1 MTNAPADL
9 LAVRRAV
16 MALTGVSDPADM
28 GIVGDEAH
36 AASGG
41 YHEGRDSLTR
51 AGVVNTDYSVVEY
64 ARDRAGLTDSA
75 SAFDM
80 ALAWSPRAGGR
91 AAAIRATNLL
101 VDDLRGG
108 HPSMGCVR
116 AMNYTPDGTAKRR
129 IDRRNG
135 FAVTSSGDSVDIH
148 THFEFF
154 RDTEGQRAGAFLDLV
169 RARILQ
175 AQGRDDMLASDPDG
189 VWLYP
194 RVEGMALLAPPAE
207 GPEKGKTLPFVAAI
221 KRIDAGI
228 ASLLAAPA
236 TLSDAQVQAIADR
249 LVASGANGLTAAD
262 HAAVVEDV
270 KAALRAGT
278 A

>member
-9 LAVRRAV
+9 LTVRRAV
-16 MALTGVSDPADM
+16 MALTGVSDPAEM

-80 ALAWSPRAGGR
+80 ALAWSPQAGGR
-91 AAAIRATNLL
+91 AAAIKATNLL

-108 HPSMGCVR
+108 HPSTGCVR
-116 AMNYTPDGTAKRR
+116 AMNYTPDGTTKRR
-129 IDRRNG
+129 VDRRNG
-135 FAVTSSGDSVDIH
+135 FAVTSSSDSVDIH

-175 AQGRDDMLASDPDG
+175 AQGVDVATTDDIAAKVAWID
-189 VWLYP
+189 P
-194 RVEGMALLAPPAE
+194 RVEGMAHLSQPTTGA
-207 GPEKGKTLPFVAAI
+207 EKGKDLEFVEAI
-221 KRIDAGI
+221 KRIDANAAKATGGQVDP
-228 ASLLAAPA
+228 AALAAA
-236 TLSDAQVQAIADR
+236 
-249 LVASGANGLTAAD
+249 LTAD
-262 HAAVVEDV
+262 QLAAI
-270 KAALRAGT
+270 GT
-278 A
+278 AMGAEMARRLGNG